1 MEENPE
7 RCRGQRVSDLETG
20 AMFLEQFEFLEQ
32 PTTLSA
38 RPLSCLGTSFI
49 DVSRHGSYCALRSE
63 AVGRDFVVSGRCDR
77 RELSALSVIW

>member
-49 DVSRHGSYCALRSE
+49 DVSGHGSYFALLRE
-63 AVGRDFVVSGRCDR
+63 GVLWFSGAERWLASLCPPC
-77 RELSALSVIW
+77 S